1 MKLKAA
7 SGVFLLTRVADC
19 VTIPRRTEIEIISTQ
34 ERTEAQVMKCLVFS
48 AKPYDRKFLKPLAE
62 ENGPQLDFI
71 EARISERTSR
81 LAEGFPAICT
91 FVNDP
96 LTAEILEQL
105 HTYGTQLITLR
116 CAGYNQVHLTK
127 AQELG
132 FKVTRVPAY
141 SPYAVAEHAVGMT
154 LSLCRHLHRA
164 YQRVRDNNF
173 ALDGLLGFDL
183 HGRDVGIVGTGA
195 IGSVT
200 AKIFAGF
207 GCNVKL
213 FDIQPN
219 PACKG
224 YGEYVPLDH
233 LLRNSDIVSLHCPL
247 TPETFHMINTDAV
260 ATMRKG
266 VMLINTSRGGLVDTQ
281 AVIQG
286 LKTGHIG
293 SVGLDVYEEEG
304 DLFFEDLSN
313 RVITD
318 DVFSRLL
325 TFPNVLITAHQA
337 FFTTDALKAIAETT
351 IANLDRFEKGEPLLN
366 SLT

>member
-1 MKLKAA
+1 
-7 SGVFLLTRVADC
+7 
-19 VTIPRRTEIEIISTQ
+19 
-34 ERTEAQVMKCLVFS
+34 MKCLVFS
-48 AKPYDRKFLKPLAE
+48 AKPYDRLFLEPKARE
-62 ENGPQLDFI
+62 AGHEFDFI
-71 EARISERTSR
+71 ETRINNKTCR
-81 LAEGFPAICT
+81 LAEGYSAICT
-91 FVNDP
+91 FVNDM
-96 LTAEILEQL
+96 LDAEILEAI
-105 HTYGTQLITLR
+105 HRAGIRLITLR
-116 CAGYNQVHLTK
+116 CAGYNQVNLPK

-132 FKVTRVPAY
+132 FKITRVPAY

-154 LSLCRHLHRA
+154 LSLCRNLHRV

-183 HGRDVGIVGTGA
+183 HGREVGIIGTGA

-200 AKIFAGF
+200 AKIFSGF
-207 GCNVKL
+207 GCRVRL
-213 FDIQPN
+213 YDIQQN
-219 PACKG
+219 AACHG
-224 YGEYVPLDH
+224 IGEYVPLEY
-233 LLRNSDIVSLHCPL
+233 LLQNSDIISLHCPL
-247 TPETFHMINTDAV
+247 TPSTFHMINAQTIAS
-260 ATMRKG
+260 MRKG

-286 LKTGHIG
+286 LKSSHIG

-337 FFTTDALKAIAETT
+337 FFTTDALNAIATT
-351 IANLDRFEKGEPLLN
+351 TVDNLTRFEANQPLLN
-366 SLT
+366 CLT

>member
-1 MKLKAA
+1 MKY
-7 SGVFLLTRVADC
+7 
-19 VTIPRRTEIEIISTQ
+19 
-34 ERTEAQVMKCLVFS
+34 LVFS
-48 AKPYDRKFLKPLAE
+48 AKPYDRNFLEPLAH
-62 ENGPQLDFI
+62 NAGHQLDFV
-71 EARISERTSR
+71 ETRLNERTCR
-81 LAEGFPAICT
+81 LAEGYPAICS
-91 FVNDP
+91 FVNDT
-96 LTAEILEQL
+96 LNAEILEQL
-105 HTYGTQLITLR
+105 HGYGIQLITLR
-116 CAGYNQVHLTK
+116 CAGYNQVHLAK

-132 FKVTRVPAY
+132 FKITRVPAY

-154 LSLCRHLHRA
+154 LSLCRNLHRA

-200 AKIFAGF
+200 AKIFSGF
-207 GCNVKL
+207 GCKVRL
-213 FDIQPN
+213 FDIHQSA
-219 PACKG
+219 ACQG
-224 YGEYVPLDH
+224 FGEYVPLDD
-233 LLRNSDIVSLHCPL
+233 LLRNSDIISLHCPL
-247 TPETFHMINTDAV
+247 TPDTLHMIDQQSISC
-260 ATMRKG
+260 MRKG

-281 AVIQG
+281 AVIEG
-286 LKTGHIG
+286 LKSGHIG

-337 FFTTDALKAIAETT
+337 FFTSDALKAIAQTT
-351 IANLDRFEKGEPLLN
+351 IDNLSRFEKREPLMHCI
-366 SLT
+366 T

>member
-1 MKLKAA
+1 
-7 SGVFLLTRVADC
+7 
-19 VTIPRRTEIEIISTQ
+19 
-34 ERTEAQVMKCLVFS
+34 MKCIVFS
-48 AKPYDRKFLKPLAE
+48 AKPYDRAFLDPLARSFGHE
-62 ENGPQLDFI
+62 LEFI
-71 EARISERTSR
+71 ETRLNERTCK
-81 LAEGFPAICT
+81 LADGYPAVCS

-96 LTAEILEQL
+96 LNAEILDCL
-105 HTYGTQLITLR
+105 HRGGVRLITLR
-116 CAGYNQVHLTK
+116 CAGYNQVSIPK

-132 FKVTRVPAY
+132 IKITRVPAY

-173 ALDGLLGFDL
+173 SLDGLLGFDL
-183 HGRDVGIVGTGA
+183 NGRDVGIVGTGA

-200 AKIFAGF
+200 AKIFSGF
-207 GCNVKL
+207 GCRVKM
-213 FDIQPN
+213 FDPKPSEFCQ
-219 PACKG
+219 A

-233 LLRNSDIVSLHCPL
+233 LLRNSDIISLHCPL
-247 TPETFHMINTDAV
+247 TPATSYLINRTTIAE
-260 ATMRKG
+260 MRRG
-266 VMLINTSRGGLVDTQ
+266 HMLINTSRGGLVDTQ
-281 AVIQG
+281 AIING

-293 SVGLDVYEEEG
+293 AVGLDVYEEEG

-337 FFTTDALKAIAETT
+337 FFTSNALQAIAQTT
-351 IANLDRFEKGEPLLN
+351 IDNLTRFEKQQPLLHC
-366 SLT
+366 LT